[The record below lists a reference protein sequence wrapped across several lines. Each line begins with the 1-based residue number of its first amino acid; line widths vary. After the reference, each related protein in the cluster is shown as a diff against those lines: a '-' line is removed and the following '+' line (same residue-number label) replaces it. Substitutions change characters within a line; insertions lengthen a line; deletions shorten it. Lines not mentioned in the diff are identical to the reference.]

1 MKQEELNKIL
11 EDHKLWL
18 YTRFDDEVKGKRA
31 NFEGAYLRGVDFRRA
46 KLEGSNFEGAYL
58 RGVDFRRAKLE
69 RVTFRGVTFDEVDLR
84 GAYLE
89 GAYLGGANFFRSNFR
104 EANFFMTNFR
114 GANFDEVDLRGIENI
129 PESLI
134 SYFKKDLRYV
144 LTYTKP
150 EIPYL
155 KERLEKGEVDG
166 TQYEGE
172 CACLIGSLANSKK
185 ERYEEFI
192 SCIPDYELGSHNPS
206 EQLFYQIRKGDTPEN
221 NQFAKI
227 AMEVIEEFN

>member
-18 YTRFDDEVKGKRA
+18 ETRFSDEVKGKKANLEWAYLEGVDLYRA
-31 NFEGAYLRGVDFRRA
+31 NLERAYLVGANLERAYLAGANLEGAKLRGANLEGAYLRDA
-46 KLEGSNFEGAYL
+46 ILEGANLEEANLEGA
-58 RGVDFRRAKLE
+58 E
-69 RVTFRGVTFDEVDLR
+69 LR
-84 GAYLE
+84 GAKNL
-89 GAYLGGANFFRSNFR
+89 
-104 EANFFMTNFR
+104 
-114 GANFDEVDLRGIENI
+114 
-129 PESLI
+129 PEPLI
-134 SYFKKDLRYV
+134 QYFKKDLRYV
-144 LTYTKP
+144 LSYTKQ

-155 KERLEKGEVDG
+155 KEKLENGEVDG

-185 ERYEEFI
+185 EYHENFV
-192 SCIPDYELGSHNPS
+192 SCIPDYQLGLHNPS

-227 AMEVIEEFN
+227 AMEVIQEFKEK